1 MMNERVQL
9 NVGGSHFETT
19 RATLTS
25 CPDSLLARMFDPDS
39 ELLPA
44 AVTEDGAFFL
54 DACHRAFTVILN
66 WLRYKEILLGKE
78 VTSKD
83 VIPVA
88 DYFGLTELS
97 AKLDN
102 VSDTIRLNVG
112 GTIFETTRG
121 TLTQKPGTKLAGM
134 FTPFSRTSPPVTPDG
149 SYFIDASPRAFEIVL
164 DWLRWRR
171 MNENNYSYQN
181 IVPIDYQVALAAES
195 IGIRVVG
202 ISSLDFI

>member
-1 MMNERVQL
+1 MNERVQL

-39 ELLPA
+39 ELPPA
-44 AVTEDGAFFL
+44 TVTEDGAFFL
-54 DACHRAFTVILN
+54 DTCPRAFTVILN

-102 VSDTIRLNVG
+102 VSDIIRLNVG

-121 TLTQKPGTKLAGM
+121 TMTQKPGTKLAGM

-164 DWLRWRR
+164 DWLRWRK
-171 MNENNYSYQN
+171 MNENNYSYQY
-181 IVPIDYQVALAAES
+181 IVPTDYQVSLAAES

-202 ISSLDFI
+202 ISSLDFL